1 MDSKHSGA
9 LRRIGTVIAAH
20 AAIRITSATEL
31 MQRAN
36 ELLSDR
42 TLHQT
47 MSDNARL
54 FAEKQHGATERTL
67 ELLIPLIEK

>member
-1 MDSKHSGA
+1 
-9 LRRIGTVIAAH
+9 
-20 AAIRITSATEL
+20 

-36 ELLSDR
+36 DLLSDR

-54 FAEKQHGATERTL
+54 FAEKQHGATERAL

>member
-1 MDSKHSGA
+1 
-9 LRRIGTVIAAH
+9 
-20 AAIRITSATEL
+20 

-36 ELLSDR
+36 ELLSDW
-42 TLHQT
+42 TLYQT

-67 ELLIPLIEK
+67 KLLIPLIEK